1 MRFRSFFLAPFM
13 RWLGRL
19 SYPRLFLLMAAL
31 FFFDT
36 LIPDFIPFIDE
47 ILLGM
52 GTLLLAK
59 LKKKDPGAPQAN
71 DSKQPVEGTATRR

>member
-19 SYPRLFLLMAAL
+19 SHPKLFVIVGLLFLVDLA
-31 FFFDT
+31 
-36 LIPDFIPFIDE
+36 IPNFVPWDD
-47 ILLGM
+47 ILLGL

-59 LKKKDPGAPQAN
+59 LKKKDPDAPQAN
-71 DSKQPVEGTATRR
+71 DSKPPVEGTATRR

>member
-1 MRFRSFFLAPFM
+1 MRFRPFLLTPFM

-19 SYPRLFLLMAAL
+19 SHPKLFVIVGLLFLVDLA
-31 FFFDT
+31 
-36 LIPDFIPFIDE
+36 IPNFVPWDD
-47 ILLGM
+47 ILLGL

-59 LKKKDPGAPQAN
+59 LKKKDPGTPQAN